1 MLIEG
6 STMGS
11 GKVFELLV
19 DSAFKQVR
27 CGLHVAGHAFWR
39 IQVGK
44 QRSVVDKLIEPVEA
58 SPSATVREPEFLT
71 RRDPPRYIRG
81 FYLAAVC
88 FLF

>member
-1 MLIEG
+1 MDFTL
-6 STMGS
+6 
-11 GKVFELLV
+11 
-19 DSAFKQVR
+19 QVTPFR
-27 CGLHVAGHAFWR
+27 R

-44 QRSVVDKLIEPVEA
+44 KRFVVDKFIEPVEA